1 MDILAH
7 EYTYLII
14 YFSHSK
20 QDWAILEND
29 LVLSRLLIRLAEDVN
44 VPARLV
50 GRVGGVVTS
59 AVLAQSADLL
69 HLLGEELDLLEVITD
84 ARRGD

>member
-1 MDILAH
+1 MNIHISSFIFHISNRTEPFLD
-7 EYTYLII
+7 
-14 YFSHSK
+14 
-20 QDWAILEND
+20 ND

-50 GRVGGVVTS
+50 GSVGGVVTS
-59 AVLAQSADLL
+59 AVIAQSADLL

>member
-1 MDILAH
+1 MNIHISSFIFHISNRTEPFLD
-7 EYTYLII
+7 
-14 YFSHSK
+14 
-20 QDWAILEND
+20 ND

-50 GRVGGVVTS
+50 GSVGGVVTS
-59 AVLAQSADLL
+59 AVIAQSADLL
-69 HLLGEELDLLEVITD
+69 HLFGEELDLLEVITD